1 VQFFQELWG
10 KEEGLVCV
18 TYSTGG
24 RFADKF
30 YNYPRELDKMLSE
43 VSERNARG
51 EDCYFVPSF
60 LSFTSR
66 KKSAYRHSTVAWIDL
81 DGGELSK
88 LSPTPSLVVE
98 TSPDHY
104 HAYWKLDEPV
114 SKSEL
119 EELNKGLASHNAAD
133 MSGWDATQLLRI
145 PGTKSI
151 KRGCDVVVAQQSD
164 VSYLPANLPRVIK
177 ETVTVERP
185 QISLERAL
193 LAVPPD
199 EKLSH
204 LILYGGS
211 PDDRSGALYNLACRL
226 GETGVDIVYAEQ
238 LLRFADSRWGKF
250 FERDDADERLDAL
263 LEATRT
269 RLVKTTTENY
279 TPITVEQLLTTAPE
293 VTWLIDQLVAEA
305 TIVLISGGTGV
316 GKSQLALQLSLCIA
330 AGQTWLNYA
339 IPQPRSV
346 VYSSVEMSHT
356 ELARFLGKMV
366 QSFPLE
372 NLPFHVV
379 PVGQSISILTED
391 GKAFYRSLAEQ
402 YDVIVIDTLGAST
415 HLSLSDEE
423 GAREMV
429 DFLGELRTKYDCTII
444 VVAHDA
450 KNTNGQRTENVYG
463 SRLFVDRAS
472 TVLRMYKDKD
482 AGLILEFSK
491 IRLAPEPQPYAL
503 ERTENLWY
511 VTKDFDSRATVV
523 VRKGNGPTMGSGAF

>member
-1 VQFFQELWG
+1 MQFFQELWG
-10 KEEGLVCV
+10 KEEGLVCI

-43 VSERNARG
+43 VGERNARG

-66 KKSAYRHSTVAWIDL
+66 KKSSYRHSTVAWIDL

-98 TSPDHY
+98 TSPNHY
-104 HAYWKLDEPV
+104 HAYWRLDAPV
-114 SKSEL
+114 TRAEL
-119 EELNKGLASHNAAD
+119 EELNKGLALHNSAD

-151 KRGCDVVVAQQSD
+151 KRGCE
-164 VSYLPANLPRVIK
+164 VSLVSTSTATYSIEDLPREEK
-177 ETVTVERP
+177 QTVEKERP
-185 QISLERAL
+185 QLSLERAL

-211 PDDRSGALYNLACRL
+211 TDDRSGALYNLACRL
-226 GETGVDIVYAEQ
+226 GEIGVDLAYAEQ
-238 LLRFADSRWGKF
+238 LLKFADSRWGKF
-250 FERDDADERLDAL
+250 FDRDDAEERLLAL
-263 LEATRT
+263 LDVTKSKYATPT
-269 RLVKTTTENY
+269 ALEYK
-279 TPITVEQLLTTAPE
+279 PISVEELLTTAPD
-293 VTWLIDQLVAEA
+293 VTWLVTDLVAEG

-330 AGQTWLNYA
+330 SGQSWLNFN
-339 IPQPRSV
+339 IPTAKSV

-366 QSFPLE
+366 ESFPLQ

-379 PVGQSISILTED
+379 PVGQTISILTPE
-391 GKAFYRSLAEQ
+391 GKEYYRQLAEN

-415 HLSLSDEE
+415 HLSLSEE
-423 GAREMV
+423 EAAREMV
-429 DFLGELRTKYDCTII
+429 DFLAELRTKYGCTLI

-482 AGLILEFSK
+482 AGLLLEFSK
-491 IRLAPEPQPYAL
+491 IRLAQEPQPYAI
-503 ERTENLWY
+503 ERTESLWY
-511 VTKDFDSRATVV
+511 VTKDFDSRATIV